1 MIYFTHDIHDWIS
14 WSKVFQDILAWETL
28 IEYIFR
34 IEDLPYAKIEHLT
47 PGTNAVFKSGDYV
60 VKIFAP
66 KESGMDMYSDYTTE
80 KFGLVRTESL
90 KIPVPRLI
98 RSGVIHDKYEFMYM
112 IMEYVDAEEMVKVEE
127 SFTDLQ
133 KEKTGRKLRVI

>member
-1 MIYFTHDIHDWIS
+1 MSYFNADIHNWVS
-14 WSKVFQDILAWETL
+14 WSKVFQDILAWEPL

-34 IEDLPYAKIEHLT
+34 IEDLSYAKIEHLT

-98 RSGVIHDKYEFMYM
+98 
-112 IMEYVDAEEMVKVEE
+112 
-127 SFTDLQ
+127 
-133 KEKTGRKLRVI
+133 